1 MLKTILL
8 LVVFYAGC
16 FSMGFGFAYLA
27 LFAIDKIKN
36 IISCKRLEKQIT
48 CDTIADMRREYY
60 SIEKL

>member
-1 MLKTILL
+1 MFKTILL

-27 LFAIDKIKN
+27 LFAKDKIKN

-48 CDTIADMRREYY
+48 YDPIADIRRKYY
-60 SIEKL
+60 SRQKL

>member
-16 FSMGFGFAYLA
+16 FSMGFGFTYLA

-36 IISCKRLEKQIT
+36 IISCKRLKKQIA
-48 CDTIADMRREYY
+48 CDTISDTLRNTIR
-60 SIEKL
+60 